1 MIHSMFWWEKLQQNV
16 NLEDPNVDGELILEY
31 LVEIGRKGA
40 KTLMHLW
47 VPDVAGRFLTS

>member
-1 MIHSMFWWEKLQQNV
+1 MFWWEKLQQNV